1 MPKIFFLLLALGITL
16 SNLQAK
22 NLKIAVVSG
31 YKKPI
36 LKIIKLYEQK
46 NEVEIDAIFGNTK
59 QLLTQAKRID
69 LDIIIGGKNYL
80 SKRGKL
86 NFIKYQEIGIGKLV
100 LAFSKKIELN
110 DFNQLTQK
118 YIKKVAMPQPKRT
131 IYGMS
136 GQEFLINANLYEK
149 VKERLYIV
157 TTPLQVATYLVANE
171 VDVGIMNLTTTLA
184 NAERIG
190 GYIEIP
196 QKYYSKIL
204 IVAGVLPSCE
214 KNVECKKIIS
224 FLDSKESKEIFRE
237 YGL

>member
-1 MPKIFFLLLALGITL
+1 MKKIFFLLLALGVTL

-22 NLKIAVVSG
+22 NLKIAAVAG

-36 LKIIKLYEQK
+36 LKIIKLYEKK
-46 NEVEIDAIFGNTK
+46 NSLKTDVIFGNTK
-59 QLLTQAKRID
+59 QILTHAKRTN
-69 LDIIIGGKNYL
+69 LDIIIGDKNYL

-86 NFIKYQEIGIGKLV
+86 NFIKFKEIGRGKLV
-100 LAFSKKIELN
+100 LAFSKKTEINE
-110 DFNQLTQK
+110 FNQLIDGDIEK
-118 YIKKVAMPQPKRT
+118 IAMPQPKKT

-136 GQEFLINANLYEK
+136 GQEFLINTNLYEK
-149 VKERLYIV
+149 VKDKLYIV

-171 VDVGIMNLTTTLA
+171 VDAGIMNLTTALA
-184 NAERIG
+184 NTERIG

-196 QKYYSKIL
+196 QKYYSKIS

-214 KNVECKKIIS
+214 KNTESEKFIG
-224 FLDSKESKEIFRE
+224 FLNSKESKEILKK